1 MGAIG
6 FASKATGGTGG
17 KLIKVDS
24 GKTSGSGTLKDA
36 IDKANVSTGSTIIQI
51 ASGVVIEPIKLSV
64 VASNLTIRGV
74 DDTHVL
80 GNVGLEFDFSRGNN
94 IILSNLCFRSDEA
107 CEEDAKQRDCIKILA
122 EAMKTTRQ
130 AIWIDRCRFEAYY
143 DMCITSNSATAP
155 GRGPLLIT
163 VSNCH
168 FVDADPTNQN
178 ARNHGAIGIHG
189 VGDLKSGNTLATICN
204 NHFRNVRRRS
214 PRCSNGCFTHA
225 FNNVLELWGAGAST
239 DQVNGMD
246 SGNGGRLVAE
256 ANWFQA
262 GAVTKEAIHVD
273 GSGAALTVGAPP
285 LQNVYKNGAA
295 VAAAVGAAISTADLY
310 TGAGVVVPP
319 TPKAMTTEV
328 KDAIIAGAGP
338 Q

>member
-6 FASKATGGTGG
+6 FASNATGGAGG
-17 KLIKVDS
+17 KVITVSS
-24 GKTSGSGTLKDA
+24 GKTAGSGTLKDA
-36 IDKANVSTGSTIIQI
+36 IDKANASTGSTIIRI
-51 ASGVVIEPIKLSV
+51 NPGVLVDPIKLIV
-64 VASNLTIRGV
+64 VASNLTIEGV
-74 DDTHVL
+74 DDSHVL

-94 IILSNLCFRSDEA
+94 IILRNLCFRSDEA
-107 CEEDAKQRDCIKILA
+107 CSEDAKQRDCIKILA

-130 AIWIDRCRFEAYY
+130 AIWIDRCRFQAYY
-143 DMCITSNSATAP
+143 DMCITSNSATAA

-163 VSNCH
+163 VSNCD
-168 FVDADPTNQN
+168 FVDADPTNQY

-262 GAVTKEAIHVD
+262 GGLKEAIHVD
-273 GSGAALTVGAPP
+273 GSGATLTVGAAP
-285 LQNVYKNGAA
+285 LQNIYRNGAVPA
-295 VAAAVGAAISTADLY
+295 VAVGAEIPTAELY
-310 TGAGVVVPP
+310 AGAGVAPP
-319 TPKAMTTEV
+319 TPKAMTTGV
-328 KDAIIAGAGP
+328 KDTIIAGAGP
-338 Q
+338 R

>member
-6 FASKATGGTGG
+6 FASKATGGAGG
-17 KLIKVDS
+17 KLITVDS
-24 GKTSGSGTLKDA
+24 GRTSGSGTLQDA
-36 IDKANVSTGSTIIQI
+36 IDKANASTGSTIIEI
-51 ASGVVIEPIKLSV
+51 ASGVVVQPIKLTV

-80 GNVGLEFDFSRGNN
+80 GNVGFEFDFSQGNN

-107 CEEDAKQRDCIKILA
+107 CTVDPKQRDCIKILA

-130 AIWIDRCRFEAYY
+130 AIWIDRCRFQAYY
-143 DMCITSNSATAP
+143 DMCITSNSATAT

-168 FVDADPTNQN
+168 FFDPDPTNQY

-189 VGDLKSGNTLATICN
+189 VGDLKTGNTLATICN
-204 NHFRNVRRRS
+204 NYFRNVRRRS

-225 FNNVLELWGAGAST
+225 FNNVLDQWGAGAST

-262 GAVTKEAIHVD
+262 GAVFKETIHVD
-273 GSGAALTVGAPP
+273 GSGAALTVGASP
-285 LQNVYKNGAA
+285 LQNIYRNGA
-295 VAAAVGAAISTADLY
+295 VATVAVGTEITTAELY
-310 TGAGVVVPP
+310 AGAGVAVPP

-338 Q
+338 R